1 MEVIMTTAEEILQA
15 VSVLI
20 KKKGMKTFRRLDIKR
35 QLDADKRRWENNY
48 SPTFQGMRVDGP
60 GGAHTVGKE
69 FHRIFHRVKYGVHTL
84 TEYGKEVIKRY

>member
-1 MEVIMTTAEEILQA
+1 MTQAEEILQA

-20 KKKGMKTFRRLDIKR
+20 KEKGKKTFTRLDIRRQINPDKKR
-35 QLDADKRRWENNY
+35 WKNNY
-48 SPTFQGMRVDGP
+48 SPTFQGMRIDGP

-69 FHRIFHRVKYGVHTL
+69 FQGIFQQVKHGVHTL